1 MNAATHRVDVDGHV
15 STILDE
21 LEWAVERADRERA
34 AAEQHERVASLA
46 LEAARAEEQAVA
58 CRRAELTA
66 ALADAAVTAKA
77 AVSRLG
83 DAWSALASTAR
94 ELGRLR
100 GHGR

>member
-15 STILDE
+15 STNLDE

-34 AAEQHERVASLA
+34 V
-46 LEAARAEEQAVA
+46 V
-58 CRRAELTA
+58 CRRAELTI
-66 ALADAAVTAKA
+66 ALAEAAVTAKA

-83 DAWSALASTAR
+83 DAWSDLASTAR
-94 ELGRLR
+94 ELGRVR